1 MNELS
6 ENVSFDSEFT
16 LAFEIQPFKAAFWF
30 FLMPIFQSIP
40 GRNRSSKAIN
50 NSENILLMGDL
61 NINTQTQTKSDNTNH
76 MTDFSDL
83 FAFSK
88 LVNIKTC

>member
-1 MNELS
+1 MRTECS

-16 LAFEIQPFKAAFWF
+16 LAFEIQRFKAAFCF

-61 NINTQTQTKSDNTNH
+61 NINT
-76 MTDFSDL
+76 
-83 FAFSK
+83 
-88 LVNIKTC
+88 